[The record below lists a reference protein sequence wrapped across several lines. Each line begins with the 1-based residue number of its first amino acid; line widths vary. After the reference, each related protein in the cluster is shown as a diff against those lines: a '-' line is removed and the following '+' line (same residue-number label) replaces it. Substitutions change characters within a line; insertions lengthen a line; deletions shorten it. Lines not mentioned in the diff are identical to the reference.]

1 MSDLTEYEETIE
13 VLRASLGD
21 VRYERPVPE
30 LPSRSTVLVRF
41 GVAAVTMVVAGT
53 VWSATQTS
61 EPAWAESGSALT
73 TDETESLTEVCEE
86 AAQLTEVEGARGDRP
101 ALMAAESRGRTASL
115 VFAGADHFVTCVAQ
129 DYQSGSEEGRVAVI
143 ARGEVA
149 DLQPASGPIR
159 SSVLTISDPSRFPG
173 DEEPPS
179 ANTFIV
185 GKHGPNVDRVL
196 IETSALGQFEATV
209 DGDWFTAWWPTTESF
224 EIAALD
230 ANGTEV
236 ARTSI
241 D

>member
-1 MSDLTEYEETIE
+1 
-13 VLRASLGD
+13 
-21 VRYERPVPE
+21 
-30 LPSRSTVLVRF
+30 
-41 GVAAVTMVVAGT
+41 VAAVTIVVAGT
-53 VWSATQTS
+53 VWFATQTA

-73 TDETESLTEVCEE
+73 ADETETLTESCEE
-86 AAQLTEVEGARGDRP
+86 AAQLTEVDGARGDSP

-115 VFAGADHFVTCVAQ
+115 VFAGVDHFVTCVAQ

-159 SSVLTISDPSRFPG
+159 SAVVTISDPPSFLG
-173 DEEPPS
+173 DEERQS

-185 GKHGPNVDRVL
+185 GKVGPNVDRVL
-196 IETSALGQFEATV
+196 IETAALGQFEATV

-224 EIAALD
+224 EIVALD
-230 ANGTEV
+230 GNGTEV
-236 ARTSI
+236 DRTSI